1 MKKPHRP
8 EWAQAKVRLYF
19 SRCWYGM
26 DKDGVPL
33 VKGINRFHDWLLL
46 NVDINIH
53 NWLIQPFFYDEG
65 FPFRVIEYYGN
76 GEKRMSEK
84 LNTLPCPA
92 CGAYPDLGGSQDGSE
107 LWIAC
112 GNLRKCRMAG
122 PSRKTV
128 AEAVAAW
135 NALPRAL
142 EWTDEPPKVPGWYW
156 CRDAE
161 REIRLCQLENFVGGP
176 RLFICGISKHTFPD
190 ELTGIQWAGPIPE
203 PQEPK
208 GE

>member
-1 MKKPHRP
+1 MN
-8 EWAQAKVRLYF
+8 
-19 SRCWYGM
+19 
-26 DKDGVPL
+26 KDGVPL

-156 CRDAE
+156 FKDE
-161 REIRLCQLENFVGGP
+161 YGIRIAWIKHDSRKINELYAVIGGVGNWMSTLHG
-176 RLFICGISKHTFPD
+176 
-190 ELTGIQWAGPIPE
+190 QWAGPIPE
-203 PQEPK
+203 PRETKKWIAIKNAEEPCPK
-208 GE
+208 N